1 MLPDRVRLV
10 GEHPTRAVARSLRV
24 RRPISSPYPRTPHV
38 SADPHELA
46 AWIAELRGRLARGEF
61 ADGGPIEVG
70 GVSLPGVE
78 LAVRVVLA
86 DLDHYDDLTLEQR
99 RDLLV
104 VARRRLLLEDLRRLR
119 AQIG

>member
-1 MLPDRVRLV
+1 MLPDRAHAV
-10 GEHPTRAVARSLRV
+10 GEHPIPRGGPILAMPMARR
-24 RRPISSPYPRTPHV
+24 IATPGARYV

-46 AWIAELRGRLARGEF
+46 TWIAELHRRVARGEF

-70 GVSLPGVE
+70 GVTLPGVE